1 MAIDELKERLHLLIN
16 ETNNEILL
24 EDLLNEAESRVN
36 SSGHVL
42 EGLSEEDYNELAMF
56 AKEENPEKDT
66 ITFDELKSSLG
77 KWFTK

>member
-1 MAIDELKERLHLLIN
+1 MAIEELKQKLHLLID
-16 ETNNEILL
+16 ETNNEVLL
-24 EDLLNEAESRVN
+24 EDLLIEAESRVK
-36 SSGHVL
+36 SSGHIL

-56 AKEENPEKDT
+56 SEDEKPEKDT